1 MGNAKEWR
9 WSIGQRHKQ
18 CYLWGWL
25 LAALS
30 KTLIISLQIK
40 ALGSVPTFFS
50 SSGSFFPVCVLSRLG
65 PFANS
70 YNWDVHFPLRL
81 IDHLL
86 CLLSTG
92 QLWAVSSW
100 SQRRSKWI
108 WGPCAVKVTCVF
120 PQTLVLTP
128 ISIQTVVSQWQ
139 SKTER
144 SLMGQKKTVLYSWY
158 LPALSPRSIKHLGAF
173 YVLTFTQGQADNTVG
188 HIRHISLKLLL
199 TSLLF
204 SIKKCLIVL

>member
-100 SQRRSKWI
+100 SQRRSIKVDL
-108 WGPCAVKVTCVF
+108 GAVCGQSHMRFSPNISAYTHLYSDCGF
-120 PQTLVLTP
+120 PVAKQNRALIDGAEEDSPLFLISASIISPQHQTL
-128 ISIQTVVSQWQ
+128 
-139 SKTER
+139 
-144 SLMGQKKTVLYSWY
+144 
-158 LPALSPRSIKHLGAF
+158 RSILCP
-173 YVLTFTQGQADNTVG
+173 
-188 HIRHISLKLLL
+188 HIYPGPSW
-199 TSLLF
+199 
-204 SIKKCLIVL
+204 